1 MDEQRQQ
8 RGRRRSRQEAD
19 GIAAAYE
26 LSGLAREEFC
36 QQRGVALKTLA
47 RYLTGYRR
55 ERSGKDNVPRWVPV
69 EVTAKPQDSVT
80 LSVVLDGGRRI
91 EVRRGFDAE
100 TLRRLVSA
108 LERA

>member
-1 MDEQRQQ
+1 MDEQRQ
-8 RGRRRSRQEAD
+8 RRVRRRTREEAD

-26 LSGLAREEFC
+26 ASGLGREEFC

-47 RYLTGYRR
+47 RYLTRYRR
-55 ERSGKDNVPRWVPV
+55 ERGGKNGVPQWIPV
-69 EVTAKPQDSVT
+69 EVGARHRDATV
-80 LSVVLDGGRRI
+80 LSVVLDSGRRI

-100 TLRRLVSA
+100 TLRRLVVA